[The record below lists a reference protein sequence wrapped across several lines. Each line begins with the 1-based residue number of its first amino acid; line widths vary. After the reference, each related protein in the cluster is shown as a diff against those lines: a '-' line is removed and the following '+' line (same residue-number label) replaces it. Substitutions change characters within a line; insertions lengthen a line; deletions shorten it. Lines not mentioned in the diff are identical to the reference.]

1 MNSTRTKTTLLRKT
15 LHGSL
20 LGLVL
25 LGAVPAQAALVD
37 NQQLAQQAQVEQ
49 QRDAVRSLLAR
60 EDVRA
65 ALLEQGVSEASVE
78 QRVNQLTAEELQ
90 QMHARLAELPAG
102 ADSGVGLV
110 LGIIFIFIILD
121 LLGATDIFP
130 RI

>member
-1 MNSTRTKTTLLRKT
+1 MSINLLRKT
-15 LHGSL
+15 FLGSVISVFL
-20 LGLVL
+20 LGSVQ
-25 LGAVPAQAALVD
+25 ANAALVD

-49 QRDAVRSLLAR
+49 QRDSVRTLLAR

-65 ALLEQGVSEASVE
+65 ALVDYGVSEEAVDL
-78 QRVNQLTAEELQ
+78 RVNQLTAAELQ

-102 ADSGVGLV
+102 ADSGVGLI

>member
-1 MNSTRTKTTLLRKT
+1 MSINLLRKT
-15 LHGSL
+15 FLGSVISIFL
-20 LGLVL
+20 LGSVQ
-25 LGAVPAQAALVD
+25 ANAALVD

-49 QRDAVRSLLAR
+49 QRDSVRTLLAR

-65 ALLEQGVSEASVE
+65 ALVDYGVSEEAVDL
-78 QRVNQLTAEELQ
+78 RVNQLTAAELQ

-102 ADSGVGLV
+102 ADSGVGLI

>member
-1 MNSTRTKTTLLRKT
+1 MRINLLRKT
-15 LHGSL
+15 FLYPLISIFLFGS
-20 LGLVL
+20 VQ
-25 LGAVPAQAALVD
+25 ANAALVD
-37 NQQLAQQAQVEQ
+37 NQQLMQQVQVEQ
-49 QRDAVRSLLAR
+49 QRDAVRALLAR
-60 EDVRA
+60 DDVRT
-65 ALLEQGVSEASVE
+65 ALVDYGVSEDAADA
-78 QRVNQLTAEELQ
+78 RVNQLTDAELQ

>member
-1 MNSTRTKTTLLRKT
+1 MRINLLRKT
-15 LHGSL
+15 FLASVISVFL
-20 LGLVL
+20 LGSVQ
-25 LGAVPAQAALVD
+25 ANAALVD

-49 QRDAVRSLLAR
+49 QRDSVRTLLAR

-65 ALLEQGVSEASVE
+65 ALVDYGVSEEAVDL
-78 QRVNQLTAEELQ
+78 RVNQLTAAELQ

-102 ADSGVGLV
+102 ADSGVGLI